1 MVRLVA
7 CGADCLGDIS
17 DGGDVADIV
26 HQKVNQFFK
35 KDLVPNLVFF
45 DDVADNQRVE
55 NIFVHVTELFAFSL
69 V

>member
-26 HQKVNQFFK
+26 HQKVNQFLAVNSEEIK
-35 KDLVPNLVFF
+35 AKL
-45 DDVADNQRVE
+45 
-55 NIFVHVTELFAFSL
+55 I
-69 V
+69 